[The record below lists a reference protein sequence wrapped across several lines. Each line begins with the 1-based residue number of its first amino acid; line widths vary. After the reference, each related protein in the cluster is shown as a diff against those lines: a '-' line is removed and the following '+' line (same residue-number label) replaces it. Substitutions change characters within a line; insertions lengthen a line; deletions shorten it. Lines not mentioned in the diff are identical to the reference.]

1 MNKHIIILTTTVL
14 LLVISS
20 NLNAQHNKT
29 KWMDGDWYGIGYQ
42 PNANNAQAWDI
53 YLYYDL
59 KSKSFLIS
67 YPDFPCSGHWKL
79 VKANKHNA
87 EFIEYI
93 NAGGGEIYA
102 CKLAMDMFG
111 VKREDL
117 VDEVKDVLTVGKFYA
132 KCGGQGTQI
141 IFI

>member
-1 MNKHIIILTTTVL
+1 
-14 LLVISS
+14 
-20 NLNAQHNKT
+20 
-29 KWMDGDWYGIGYQ
+29 MDGDWYGIGYQ

-93 NAGGGEIYA
+93 TEGETLCNNEGKIIITRIDDNYITISYFLP
-102 CKLAMDMFG
+102 KVTNG
-111 VKREDL
+111 VIAFSTLK
-117 VDEVKDVLTVGKFYA
+117 KSIGN
-132 KCGGQGTQI
+132 
-141 IFI
+141 

>member
-1 MNKHIIILTTTVL
+1 MKKIIIIIVTAAILCI
-14 LLVISS
+14 ISA

-29 KWMDGDWYGIGYQ
+29 KWMDGDWWGVGYQ
-42 PNANNAQAWDI
+42 PNANNSPAWDI

-79 VKANKHNA
+79 VKANKHKA

-93 NAGGGEIYA
+93 TEGETLCNNEGKIIITRIDDNYI
-102 CKLAMDMFG
+102 
-111 VKREDL
+111 
-117 VDEVKDVLTVGKFYA
+117 TVSYFLPKITNGPIAFSTLK
-132 KCGGQGTQI
+132 KTSRD
-141 IFI
+141 